1 MPSDETPTPLAPPSA
16 AANSG
21 LLSSKVLETAWEK
34 VRELIPPETHPLQV
48 KTYKRFFFAG
58 AKALVDNLIMS
69 DTLDDT
75 TDELSAVDGKRID
88 AIVFEITS
96 FFLDVAAG
104 RQ

>member
-1 MPSDETPTPLAPPSA
+1 MSEDDQAPLAPKE
-16 AANSG
+16 NGTSG
-21 LLSSKVLETAWEK
+21 LLSSRVLDAAWRNILEQT
-34 VRELIPPETHPLQV
+34 IPPETHELQV
-48 KTYKRFFFAG
+48 KTYKRFFYAG

-75 TDELSAVDGKRID
+75 TDELSEVDGKRID
-88 AIVFEITS
+88 AIVYEVTA